1 MRKAAYFLLILLT
14 GYVAGMYANPAL
26 MVLTAAQLLLA
37 AGMAA
42 QPRYFLR
49 HLTFSAPR
57 GTAVA
62 EQGEACQVRLTV
74 KNDGHM
80 PVGRI
85 RLEILGEFQNLTVTR
100 EKFTGACAQGETI
113 LQIPVSTEHCGILL
127 SQAARV
133 TVYDY
138 LSLFRKKKKTDLS
151 WKTLIFPGEYS
162 LNLRFSDGGGDE
174 GGEALE
180 VSPLPAEGG
189 YELRQI
195 REYRE
200 GDPIRH
206 IHWNQTAKTDTLW
219 IREYQEEARPKVRLL
234 LEMTGLHQMPPANRD
249 AFYQTAYALLA
260 GILDCHM
267 AVLVHWR
274 DGITGKMEYREILKK
289 EQRMELFARLYEA
302 EEEDKEGG
310 RQRETEGPEGN
321 YDNLFRLLP
330 DLSWYLGDRLIFR
343 FSKENLGTELTEK
356 VFTI

>member
-180 VSPLPAEGG
+180 VQNRHCSAGG
-189 YELRQI
+189 GDCQAAP
-195 REYRE
+195 
-200 GDPIRH
+200 GDPVPEGFYRRGIS
-206 IHWNQTAKTDTLW
+206 W
-219 IREYQEEARPKVRLL
+219 RPL
-234 LEMTGLHQMPPANRD
+234 G
-249 AFYQTAYALLA
+249 
-260 GILDCHM
+260 G
-267 AVLVHWR
+267 
-274 DGITGKMEYREILKK
+274 
-289 EQRMELFARLYEA
+289 
-302 EEEDKEGG
+302 GG
-310 RQRETEGPEGN
+310 R
-321 YDNLFRLLP
+321 
-330 DLSWYLGDRLIFR
+330 
-343 FSKENLGTELTEK
+343 
-356 VFTI
+356 

>member
-62 EQGEACQVRLTV
+62 EQGEACQVRLAV

-162 LNLRFSDGGGDE
+162 LNLRFSDGGG
-174 GGEALE
+174 
-180 VSPLPAEGG
+180 
-189 YELRQI
+189 R
-195 REYRE
+195 
-200 GDPIRH
+200 
-206 IHWNQTAKTDTLW
+206 
-219 IREYQEEARPKVRLL
+219 
-234 LEMTGLHQMPPANRD
+234 
-249 AFYQTAYALLA
+249 
-260 GILDCHM
+260 
-267 AVLVHWR
+267 
-274 DGITGKMEYREILKK
+274 
-289 EQRMELFARLYEA
+289 
-302 EEEDKEGG
+302 
-310 RQRETEGPEGN
+310 
-321 YDNLFRLLP
+321 
-330 DLSWYLGDRLIFR
+330 
-343 FSKENLGTELTEK
+343 
-356 VFTI
+356 

>member
-85 RLEILGEFQNLTVTR
+85 RLEILGEFQKLTVTR

-189 YELRQI
+189 YEIRQI

-219 IREYQEEARPKVRLL
+219 ILPPEDGDGDGAQEPVP
-234 LEMTGLHQMPPANRD
+234 GQ
-249 AFYQTAYALLA
+249 
-260 GILDCHM
+260 
-267 AVLVHWR
+267 
-274 DGITGKMEYREILKK
+274 
-289 EQRMELFARLYEA
+289 
-302 EEEDKEGG
+302 
-310 RQRETEGPEGN
+310 
-321 YDNLFRLLP
+321 
-330 DLSWYLGDRLIFR
+330 S
-343 FSKENLGTELTEK
+343 
-356 VFTI
+356 

>member
-162 LNLRFSDGGGDE
+162 LNLRFSDGGAMRAE
-174 GGEALE
+174 KLWKFPRCRRRE
-180 VSPLPAEGG
+180 VMRS
-189 YELRQI
+189 
-195 REYRE
+195 
-200 GDPIRH
+200 
-206 IHWNQTAKTDTLW
+206 
-219 IREYQEEARPKVRLL
+219 VRSGN
-234 LEMTGLHQMPPANRD
+234 TG
-249 AFYQTAYALLA
+249 
-260 GILDCHM
+260 
-267 AVLVHWR
+267 
-274 DGITGKMEYREILKK
+274 REI
-289 EQRMELFARLYEA
+289 RSGISTGIR
-302 EEEDKEGG
+302 
-310 RQRETEGPEGN
+310 RQRQTPSGSGN
-321 YDNLFRLLP
+321 TRRKPGQRCGCF
-330 DLSWYLGDRLIFR
+330 W
-343 FSKENLGTELTEK
+343 K
-356 VFTI
+356 